1 MGGSRESWRSN
12 ISCREVWMGQ
22 GRVGGQSYPVGKCG
36 WVKGELEVKAILQGS
51 VDGSME
57 SWRSKL
63 SCREVW
69 VGQGRVGG
77 QTYPVGKYGWVK
89 GELEVNSIL

>member
-1 MGGSRESWRSN
+1 
-12 ISCREVWMGQ
+12 MGQ
-22 GRVGGQSYPVGKCG
+22 GRVGGQSYPVVKCG
-36 WVKGELEVKAILQGS
+36 WVKGELEVKATLQGS
-51 VDGSME
+51 VGGSRE

-77 QTYPVGKYGWVK
+77 QSYPAGKCGWVK
-89 GELEVNSIL
+89 GWSEVKAIL

>member
-1 MGGSRESWRSN
+1 MGGSRESWRSKL
-12 ISCREVWMGQ
+12 SCREVWVGQ

-51 VDGSME
+51 VGGSRE

-69 VGQGRVGG
+69 VGQARVGG
-77 QTYPVGKYGWVK
+77 QSYPVGKCGWV
-89 GELEVNSIL
+89 

>member
-1 MGGSRESWRSN
+1 MGGSRESWRSKL
-12 ISCREVWMGQ
+12 SCREVWMGQ
-22 GRVGGQSYPVGKCG
+22 RKF
-36 WVKGELEVKAILQGS
+36 EVKTILQGS

-69 VGQGRVGG
+69 VGQWRVGG
-77 QTYPVGKYGWVK
+77 QSYPVGKCGWVK
-89 GELEVNSIL
+89 GELEVKAIL

>member
-1 MGGSRESWRSN
+1 
-12 ISCREVWMGQ
+12 MGQ

-36 WVKGELEVKAILQGS
+36 WVKGELEVKASLQGS
-51 VDGSME
+51 VAGLRE

-69 VGQGRVGG
+69 ICQGRIGG
-77 QTYPVGKYGWVK
+77 ERRRRRRRSMHFPVY
-89 GELEVNSIL
+89 I